1 MEDEYLNLVRLLNE
15 ETVEYV
21 VMGGHAVIAH
31 GYYRTTGDI
40 DIFVNPTNE
49 NAVKIVSALEKY
61 GYNNGEFE
69 VSDFTLVPNY
79 LSFSRY
85 DGWIDLMTFTV
96 GVTFEECYTNRMELV
111 VQGVNIKFI
120 NLPELIKNKQALARP
135 QDLRDLENLIDDNPK
150 KP

>member
-15 ETVEYV
+15 EAVEYV
-21 VMGGHAVIAH
+21 VLGGHAVIAH

-40 DIFVNPTNE
+40 DIFVNATKE

-61 GYNNGEFE
+61 GYDDGEFE

-96 GVTFEECYTNRMELV
+96 GVTFDECYKNRMELTV
-111 VQGVNIKFI
+111 EGIKVKFI
-120 NLPELIKNKQALARP
+120 NLPELVKNKKALARP
-135 QDLRDLENLIDDNPK
+135 QDLRDLENLLGNLGEE
-150 KP
+150 